1 MTSLVA
7 LCRKAVQKFGPKNQV
22 LIAVEEMQEL
32 GKALLKWRRYVDSDP
47 KKAGEAA
54 DNVLEEMEDVRI
66 MLIQLM
72 EIFGSSSEWRQ
83 IKFRHMVEITGE
95 EPGPGRPAERPE
107 T

>member
-47 KKAGEAA
+47 ERAGEALN
-54 DNVLEEMEDVRI
+54 NVLEEMEDVRI
-66 MLIQLM
+66 MMIQLR
-72 EIFGSSSEWRQ
+72 EIFGTSAEWRQ
-83 IKFRHMVEITGE
+83 VKFKHMKEITGE
-95 EPGPGRPAERPE
+95 DCDGH
-107 T
+107 